1 MAVYGNTINGY
12 WRVYLNYSLNNN
24 YSATKA
30 SITWNYGINW
40 VKDVKGNDS
49 ANNYS
54 SSNDRPTYVSCTG
67 QTTQYRYPTATFTKD
82 NSWAGRSIQYGSGTF
97 YITKKTTTQSITVK
111 ASITH
116 TPKSSSTLYKGTS
129 SKSVTLT
136 VSALPKHTISFDGNS
151 SSIGDVP
158 VANVPSSVNKYHGVN
173 ITLPSSIPTT
183 DGWSFVSWNTN
194 ADGSGTNYAK
204 GASYGGNANATLYA
218 KWGAVDP
225 PTCDTEG
232 FELKINGNPQTSED
246 IIRHF
251 TTISCHI
258 PDESIVVYHT
268 DEDRTLVSIKMQIGS
283 EIATMDEYN
292 NISVTGFD
300 ATDESG
306 EYVDAD
312 GEYAIYIITEDS
324 AGAIS
329 EPIEVG
335 SIRLVTPTWEKDVVI
350 SGEMPSVD
358 SSKHAILDYAGVYNY
373 KTEEYDAIP
382 LSDITP
388 VEGEHQWTF
397 SYVFDESHVDPES
410 ADMLTPTVKVKT
422 AYRHYD
428 ANVPL
433 ATQAF
438 YSTTRNQNYSNG
450 IYNVMFVGGV
460 DNTLFPDHTSKAWWS
475 KINDPLYFPDTN
487 YIEVGSNDTAIQG
500 LTKVGDYLAVI
511 KQSKTT
517 DTAIFL
523 LYPTSFEEE
532 TTYAVKQGVQG
543 VGALSR
549 YSFNILGDETLFLSP
564 KGVMAIV
571 PTQDEE
577 HKVQNRSYFV
587 DKRLLAETGIENAYS
602 FVFDGK
608 YFLSIGNGHVYVL
621 DGNQRNSWGNDRTV
635 LVYECYFLDNIPA
648 SCFVKYKDSLVF
660 SNESDVCIF
669 GQNYTDAYG
678 QETDEQMPVS
688 AEWSTIF
695 DDDGSLH
702 YYKTMQKKGNL
713 VSILPLENET
723 PYKEVSIDE
732 ETFNENKTM
741 YYVYEDGEYIQ
752 CTDDSVFI
760 FTFQPTEPT
769 LSDFN
774 ADKTAY
780 WYMYDGEYI
789 QCTDDSVFDAT
800 TQYYF
805 KSGTYYIE
813 NRSNTKVLVKKDDK
827 EPVEI
832 ERKFGLNSE
841 LPSELFINKKF
852 KKYKRLQFILRNNA
866 DEDFGIDEIV
876 KNYTVG
882 NYAKK

>member
-1 MAVYGNTINGY
+1 MAVYGNTVSGY
-12 WRVYLNYSLNNN
+12 WRVYLNYSVNNN
-24 YSATKA
+24 YSATHA
-30 SITWNYGINW
+30 SVTFNYGINW
-40 VKDVKGNDS
+40 VKDVAGNGDDK
-49 ANNYS
+49 NYNIA
-54 SSNDRPTYVSCTG
+54 NDRPTYVSCAG
-67 QTTQYRYPTATFTKD
+67 QKKNFYPTSIFTKD
-82 NSWAGRSIQYGSGTF
+82 NTWAGRHYQYGSGTF
-97 YITKKTTTQSITVK
+97 YVAKGTSAKNVSIT
-111 ASITH
+111 AYITH
-116 TPKSSSTLYKGTS
+116 VPTKYTLYKGTS
-129 SKSVTLT
+129 TKTVT
-136 VSALPKHTISFDGNS
+136 VSISALPLYTISFDGNS
-151 SSIGDVP
+151 SSIGDLP
-158 VANVPSSVNKYHGVN
+158 VDNVPSSVTKYHGVN
-173 ITLPSSIPTT
+173 IPLPSEIPTAE
-183 DGWSFVSWNTN
+183 GWAFVAWNTSS
-194 ADGSGTNYAK
+194 DGSGTNYAK
-204 GASYGGNANATLYA
+204 GASYGGNSNATLYTN
-218 KWGAVDP
+218 WGAVDP
-225 PTCDTEG
+225 PTCDVED
-232 FELKINGNPQTSED
+232 FELKINGDSQTSED

-258 PDESIVVYHT
+258 PEESIVVYHT
-268 DEDRTLVSIKMQIGS
+268 DEGRTLVSIKMQIGS
-283 EIATMDEYN
+283 EVATMDAN
-292 NISVTGFD
+292 NDISITGFD
-300 ATDESG
+300 ATDSSG

-312 GEYAIYIITEDS
+312 GDYTIYIITEDS

-335 SIRLVTPTWEKDVVI
+335 SIRLVTPTWGKDVVI

-358 SSKHAILDYAGVYNY
+358 SNDHAILDYAGVYNY
-373 KTEEYDAIP
+373 KTGEYDSIP
-382 LSDITP
+382 FSDITP
-388 VEGEHQWTF
+388 VDGEHQWTF
-397 SYVFDESHVDPES
+397 SYVFDEDHVDPDS
-410 ADMLTPTVKVKT
+410 VDMLNPTVKVKT

-438 YSTTRNQNYSNG
+438 YTTSRNQNYSNG

-460 DNTLFPDHTSKAWWS
+460 DNTMFPNHTSKAWWS
-475 KINDPLYFPDTN
+475 KINDPLYFPDN
-487 YIEVGSNDTAIQG
+487 NFVEVGSNDTAIQG

-577 HKVQNRSYFV
+577 HKVQNRSYYV

-608 YFLSIGNGHVYVL
+608 YFLSIGNGHCYVL

-635 LVYECYFLDNIPA
+635 LVYECYFLDNVPA
-648 SCFVKYKDSLVF
+648 NCFVKYKDSLVF
-660 SNESDVCIF
+660 SNDTDVCMF
-669 GQNYTDAYG
+669 GVGYTDAYKWDDDDK
-678 QETDEQMPVS
+678 EPVPVS
-688 AEWSTIF
+688 AEWSTVF

-713 VSILPLENET
+713 VSVLPLENELS
-723 PYKEVSIDE
+723 YKEVSVDE
-732 ETFNENKTM
+732 ETFNEDKTK
-741 YYVYEDGEYIQ
+741 YFVYEDGKYVQCTEDSVFAFTFQLTSPTESDFNEDKTAYWYVYNGEYIQ
-752 CTDDSVFI
+752 CT
-760 FTFQPTEPT
+760 E
-769 LSDFN
+769 
-774 ADKTAY
+774 
-780 WYMYDGEYI
+780 
-789 QCTDDSVFDAT
+789 DSVFDGSI
-800 TQYYF
+800 QYYL
-805 KSGTYYIE
+805 KTGIYYIE

-827 EPVEI
+827 DPVEI

-852 KKYKRLQFILRNNA
+852 KKYKRLQFILRNDA
-866 DEDFGIDEIV
+866 DEDFGVDEIV